1 MTEQDNFY
9 QKYRGF
15 IATFYA
21 LSIAVTSG
29 FGIQYLLISTGD
41 TVLYSQFAALTLGS
55 GLAIVY
61 TLSESKNFKYR
72 ERLEEVE

>member
-1 MTEQDNFY
+1 MTNEFY
-9 QKYRGF
+9 YQNIKPF
-15 IATFYA
+15 IVAFYA
-21 LSIAVTSG
+21 ITIAVTSG

-61 TLSESKNFKYR
+61 ALTESQNFKYR
-72 ERLEEVE
+72 EKLDEVE